1 MTRIISDPLETR
13 VIELINDERAHADL
27 EPVHTE
33 VHLNSSAQNHSGWMA
48 EEGILSHRGEE
59 GSTPSDR
66 AEDADFPMQDGS
78 WKVTENIAY
87 SSISGS
93 LDESEIA
100 LMHRELMDSPT
111 HKANILDPDV
121 SYIGVGLSEGQI
133 EAETGSQDAVFLTQ
147 NFGSSSQP
155 ALVQEEING
164 ETVITNYINGEAVS
178 GTSQPVPNNDINN
191 DTDDTDDNNENQD
204 EDDPQDADT
213 ASGGSCFVATAAYG
227 DRAHPNV
234 IILRRFRDEVLVRY
248 RFGRAFIQLY
258 WIIGPRMAKGVSHDR
273 VIGHLARLII
283 SPFAAIARGILIF
296 RDR

>member
-1 MTRIISDPLETR
+1 MAKIISDPLEMR
-13 VIELINDERAHADL
+13 VIELINDERADADL
-27 EPVHTE
+27 QPVHTE
-33 VHLNSSAQNHSGWMA
+33 VHLNSSAQSHSGWMA
-48 EEGILSHRGEE
+48 DEGILSHSGEE

-93 LDESEIA
+93 LDESEIP

-121 SYIGVGLSEGQI
+121 SYIGVGLSQGQI
-133 EAETGSQDAVFLTQ
+133 EAETGSQDVVFLTQ

-155 ALVQEEING
+155 VLVQEEING
-164 ETVITNYINGEAVS
+164 ETVITNYINGEAVP
-178 GTSQPVPNNDINN
+178 GTSQPAPTSDINH
-191 DTDDTDDNNENQD
+191 DTDENNEDQD
-204 EDDPQDADT
+204 EDDPQDANT
-213 ASGGSCFVATAAYG
+213 ASGGSCFIATAAYG
-227 DRAHPNV
+227 DRTHPNV
-234 IILRRFRDEVLVRY
+234 TILRRFRDEVLVRY
-248 RFGRAFIQLY
+248 RSGRAFIRFY

-283 SPFAAIARGILIF
+283 SPFAVIAREVLKF